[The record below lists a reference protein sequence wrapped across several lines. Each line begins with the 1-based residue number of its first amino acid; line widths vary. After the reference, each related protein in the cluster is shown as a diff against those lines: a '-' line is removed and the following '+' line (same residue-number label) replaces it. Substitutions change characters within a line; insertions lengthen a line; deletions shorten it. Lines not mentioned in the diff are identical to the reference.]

1 MNHIITILNE
11 LTKGMPVGTNL
22 AMMHF
27 LWMLVSGAMLPNRGA
42 IIPGLKSIGLSDEA
56 SQYSGVQG
64 AVMGVYN
71 LPFFLVSLVTA
82 VMGNNALRKGN
93 DNLAKKLFFASIL
106 SSTVG
111 TLLMLAWGLG
121 ILA

>member
-1 MNHIITILNE
+1 MMKNLKSSSFVLVVLVFIA
-11 LTKGMPVGTNL
+11 PVLGTGI
-22 AMMHF
+22 A
-27 LWMLVSGAMLPNRGA
+27 
-42 IIPGLKSIGLSDEA
+42 SIGLSDEA

-71 LPFFLVSLVTA
+71 LPFFLASLVTA
-82 VMGNNALRKGN
+82 VMGNNALRRGN
-93 DNLAKKLFFASIL
+93 ENLAKKLFFASIL
-106 SSTVG
+106 SSVVG